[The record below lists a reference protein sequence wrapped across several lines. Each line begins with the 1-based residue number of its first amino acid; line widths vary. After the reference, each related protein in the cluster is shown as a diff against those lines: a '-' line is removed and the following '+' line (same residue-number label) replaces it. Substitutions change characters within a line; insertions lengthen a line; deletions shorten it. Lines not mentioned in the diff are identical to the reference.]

1 MGRYAQI
8 IFLFALFL
16 TSTAALAQNGKKP
29 KANSIQAY
37 PVYHLQGLDFEQDSS
52 VIGLYGWIKT
62 EDRKAVFQFD
72 TNMVALVMDTLVSLP
87 QLDLIPIDAVDTVL
101 IETSN
106 LASDSALIYQAM
118 ALDGIYYWDEG
129 SFNGPEMDY
138 VDSLQVENNILEQ
151 DIFVHDPDTL
161 RTEAVLTDSLM
172 VPEIE
177 MLPELTDSL
186 AQELTLVQQ
195 DSTLVLPVMQDSL
208 RMASDIEDPLIFPIE
223 SEESILIEDPTDETN
238 KIDANQ
244 GNEIPQETTIQ
255 EAEVKSTSENKP
267 VDGIE
272 KSTTE
277 SQEEIPSTIIEEDR
291 PKLNTE
297 KSRRTIGENS
307 LDEGVISVRTE
318 NRSARDTLI
327 IVERVVETAP
337 TYTGEYAGLSE
348 AEREK
353 QLILD
358 AESRRDIESKKLELE
373 KIRLETQLS
382 TERGQTKSEE
392 ETQELPRDTL
402 LHLEDSLIALN
413 DTLLQDSLNIS
424 VQDSLQGLIAIQQ
437 MHSKQIPEE
446 PVLVIQR
453 DTLSEKAMADLAK
466 RLDEEAV
473 KDSLYRQEERA
484 RIDNRFDRL
493 ESKMDTLLNALGK
506 PVVLDK
512 SVYSVP
518 SKELN
523 IFFAVNS
530 HTISGQQLR
539 DLQSYLAQLSN
550 FNDYRVVLSGYA
562 DNSGHV
568 EYNKML
574 VEKRINAV
582 KDAILN
588 TGVAPAELLVNN
600 YGKQE
605 SGTRKAYNQNDRKV
619 TIQIYTGG
627 QAK

>member
-1 MGRYAQI
+1 
-8 IFLFALFL
+8 
-16 TSTAALAQNGKKP
+16 
-29 KANSIQAY
+29 
-37 PVYHLQGLDFEQDSS
+37 
-52 VIGLYGWIKT
+52 
-62 EDRKAVFQFD
+62 
-72 TNMVALVMDTLVSLP
+72 
-87 QLDLIPIDAVDTVL
+87 
-101 IETSN
+101 
-106 LASDSALIYQAM
+106 M
-118 ALDGIYYWDEG
+118 ALDSIYYWDEG

-151 DIFVHDPDTL
+151 DLFVHDPDTL
-161 RTEAVLTDSLM
+161 WTEAVLTDSLM

-413 DTLLQDSLNIS
+413 DTLLPDSLNIS
-424 VQDSLQGLIAIQQ
+424 VQDSIQGLIAIQQ

-605 SGTRKAYNQNDRKV
+605 SGTSKAYNQNDRKV